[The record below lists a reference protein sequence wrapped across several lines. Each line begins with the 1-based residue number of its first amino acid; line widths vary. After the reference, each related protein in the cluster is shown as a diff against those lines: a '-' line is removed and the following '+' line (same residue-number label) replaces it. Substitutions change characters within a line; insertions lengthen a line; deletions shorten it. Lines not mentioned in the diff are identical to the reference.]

1 MQLFLCICAVLLLFA
16 CIHRVYFFFFFFTIA
31 FTYQKKEKKK
41 RKKERN
47 SRVFEDEGHSV
58 QGCKFCFICNL
69 WKWVIR
75 GF

>member
-16 CIHRVYFFFFFFTIA
+16 CIHRVYFFLI
-31 FTYQKKEKKK
+31 QLLLPIKKKKRKKE